1 MGWLAFAMQAGFVLG
16 PSIAGIALRWVNLPT
31 DIALTTALLLF
42 AAPAA
47 FAASGPRQHT
57 GHGLNLR
64 APLQSLLANR
74 SCVPVSIGLVAA
86 TLVMGT
92 VGAYLPVFGRGLL
105 APPLAHARYLPP
117 PPT

>member
-1 MGWLAFAMQAGFVLG
+1 MGCLTFSMQAGFFLG

-47 FAASGPRQHT
+47 VTASGTLQHT

-74 SCVPVSIGLVAA
+74 SLVPVSIGLVSA
-86 TLVMGT
+86 TLVIGT
-92 VGAYLPVFGRGLL
+92 VGVYLPVVRRVGRCL
-105 APPLAHARYLPP
+105 
-117 PPT
+117 